1 MAITKVTFTAA
12 AVGAPNC
19 TEVYNFLEEY
29 AADYFVSMSLGHVN
43 QSISC
48 VTGGT
53 TALFLSFDAAEKQSI
68 QLSNAQKVANA
79 DYTGTYGSKVIRYGY
94 ATPYGIMLVDTA
106 NEIIIVTKSNEDT
119 TAIIAMLTPGSSD
132 PAYGLYFG
140 DIEND
145 SVWYKPKSNGT
156 DAAALRALH
165 MIDGA
170 ASLTTLMPVVLGN
183 GGTYAPHVF
192 IASYSENGSITT
204 PKKLTVAGKDYIYD
218 GLFAL
223 EA

>member
-12 AVGAPNC
+12 ALGAANC
-19 TEVYNFLEEY
+19 TEVYDFLEEY
-29 AADYFVSMSLGHVN
+29 AADFFT
-43 QSISC
+43 SITKSGSGKAITC
-48 VTGGT
+48 VAAGV
-53 TALFLSFDAAEKQSI
+53 TALFLSFDAADKQSI

-79 DYTGTYGSKVIRYGY
+79 DYTGTYGTKVYRYGY
-94 ATPYGIMLVDTA
+94 ATPYGVMLVDTA
-106 NEIIIVTKSNEDT
+106 NEIIIITKSSADT
-119 TAIIAMLTPGSSD
+119 TAIIAMLTPVSSD
-132 PAYGLYFG
+132 PAFGLYFG

-145 SVWYKPKSNGT
+145 SAWYKPKSNGT
-156 DAAALRALH
+156 DAAALRTLH

-170 ASLTTLMPVVLGN
+170 ASLTTLTPVVLGN

-192 IASYSENGSITT
+192 LTSYSENGGITT
-204 PKKLTVAGKDYIYD
+204 PKKLTVADKEYIYD